1 MSAVLPVPPHRAIRA
16 ALFAVVCVGVAALLH
31 GMADGCQVSWTGI
44 GLGLPPIWLV
54 ACAGLGRE
62 RSGPTLTIG
71 LGAAQVGLHYLFA
84 HLCAVAAAAATTA
97 STTTVSTT
105 TVSTTTMVTLSMP
118 DMPNM
123 PMPQSANQD
132 VRTIGMFAAHA
143 LAVVICGWW
152 LRQGERD
159 FFALCRAVA
168 ALVAAPL
175 HRLTDAIAAL
185 SGLAR
190 VEGYDVP
197 RIVYA
202 LPFDGLRHRRTPLLT
217 SVTFRG
223 PPVFA

>member
-1 MSAVLPVPPHRAIRA
+1 MSVVLPVPSHRAIRA
-16 ALFAVVCVGVAALLH
+16 ALFAVVCVGVATLLH
-31 GMADGCQVSWTGI
+31 GMAGGCQVSWTGI
-44 GLGLPPIWLV
+44 GLGLPPIWLA

-62 RSGPTLTIG
+62 RSGPTLTVG
-71 LGAAQVGLHYLFA
+71 LGAAQVALHYLFA
-84 HLCAVAAAAATTA
+84 HLCPVAAAGATAA
-97 STTTVSTT
+97 STTT
-105 TVSTTTMVTLSMP
+105 TVALSMP
-118 DMPNM
+118 GMPNM
-123 PMPQSANQD
+123 PMPQPANQD

-175 HRLTDAIAAL
+175 HRLADAIAVL

-197 RIVYA
+197 RIAYA
-202 LPFDGLRHRRTPLLT
+202 LRFDGLRHRRTPLLT

>member
-1 MSAVLPVPPHRAIRA
+1 MCAVLPVPPHRAIRA

-31 GMADGCQVSWTGI
+31 GMAGGCQVSWTGI

-54 ACAGLGRE
+54 AYAGLGGE

-84 HLCAVAAAAATTA
+84 HLCAVAATTTSATT
-97 STTTVSTT
+97 V
-105 TVSTTTMVTLSMP
+105 VTLSMP

-143 LAVVICGWW
+143 VAVVICGWW

-175 HRLTDAIAAL
+175 HRLAEAIAVL

-197 RIVYA
+197 RIVCA

>member
-1 MSAVLPVPPHRAIRA
+1 MSVVPPPAVSPVSPLRATRA
-16 ALFAVVCVGVAALLH
+16 ALFAVICVGVAALLH
-31 GMADGCQVSWTGI
+31 GMADGCQVSWAGI
-44 GLGLPPIWLV
+44 GCGLPPVWLA

-62 RSGPTLTIG
+62 RSGPTLTAG

-84 HLCAVAAAAATTA
+84 HFCIVAATATATMTSTVTVAVA
-97 STTTVSTT
+97 
-105 TVSTTTMVTLSMP
+105 MP

-123 PMPQSANQD
+123 AMPQPPNPD
-132 VRTIGMFAAHA
+132 VRTAAMFAAHV
-143 LAVVICGWW
+143 LAVVVCGWW

-175 HRLTDAIAAL
+175 HRLAEAVAVL
-185 SGLAR
+185 SGLAH
-190 VEGYDVP
+190 VEGHDVP
-197 RIVYA
+197 RTVCA

-223 PPVFA
+223 PPVLA

>member
-31 GMADGCQVSWTGI
+31 GMAGGCQVSWTGI

-54 ACAGLGRE
+54 AYAGLGHE
-62 RSGPTLTIG
+62 RSGPTLTVG
-71 LGAAQVGLHYLFA
+71 LGVAQVGLHYLFT
-84 HLCAVAAAAATTA
+84 HLCTVAVAAATTT
-97 STTTVSTT
+97 STTTI
-105 TVSTTTMVTLSMP
+105 VTLSMP
-118 DMPNM
+118 GMPNM
-123 PMPQSANQD
+123 PMPQQANQD
-132 VRTIGMFAAHA
+132 VRTVGMFAAHA

-175 HRLTDAIAAL
+175 HRLADAIAAL

-202 LPFDGLRHRRTPLLT
+202 LSFDGLRHRRTPLLT